1 LTSALRSRFGIPAAI
16 AILALVA
23 LAATAGSGATAT
35 GGPVYWGA
43 WIEGG
48 DTYHYLYGGAWGNA
62 PWDTNTW
69 SRFESN
75 AGKRV
80 SLVHWG
86 LGTPWRSDFNTWW
99 STFEKVRS
107 RGDLSL
113 ADMTTGSVSL
123 REIAAGRFDAPL
135 RRWMQEAAQYG
146 HPFFLDLDVEM
157 NGSWEPYAA
166 GRHGNTPSD
175 FVRMWRHV
183 HDLSVQA
190 GATNITWV
198 WAPNVD
204 PRHKMIPYARLYPG
218 DAYVDWVGLDGF
230 NKDGRSSFAWLFG
243 SSYRTLL
250 RLAPSKPIMVTQV
263 GSIGSRRKA
272 NWIADALSN
281 ELPKRFPRI
290 RAIAWFNWL
299 ILDHKVWWPFEIESS
314 AASQAAFAS
323 GIASARYAAGG
334 DYGNLPLHTKIAPP

>member
-1 LTSALRSRFGIPAAI
+1 VPAAI
-16 AILALVA
+16 ATLALIA
-23 LAATAGSGATAT
+23 SAAATAGSGSGG
-35 GGPVYWGA
+35 GGPIYWGA

-48 DTYHYLYGGAWGNA
+48 TTYHYLYGGAWGNA
-62 PWDTNTW
+62 PWDAHTW
-69 SRFESN
+69 GRFESN

-86 LGTPWRSDFNTWW
+86 LGTPWRWDFNTWW
-99 STFEKVRS
+99 STLETVRS

-113 ADMTTGSVSL
+113 ADMTTGSLPL
-123 REIAAGRFDAPL
+123 RDIAAGRYDVPL
-135 RRWMQEAAQYG
+135 RRWFEEAAHYG

-157 NGSWEPYAA
+157 NGDWEPYSP
-166 GRHGNTPSD
+166 GRHGNAPAD

-183 HDLSVQA
+183 HDLSVQV

-204 PRHKMIPYARLYPG
+204 PRHKHTPFAQLYPG

-250 RLAPSKPIMVTQV
+250 RLAPSKPIIVTQV
-263 GSIGSRRKA
+263 GSIGSERRKA
-272 NWIADALSN
+272 AWIADALSN
-281 ELPKRFPRI
+281 QLPRHFRRI
-290 RAIAWFNWL
+290 KAIAWFNWL
-299 ILDHKVWWPFEIESS
+299 ILSEHTWWPFEIESS
-314 AASQAAFAS
+314 SASQAAFAA
-323 GIASARYAAGG
+323 GISSTHYAAGG
-334 DYGNLPLHTKIAPP
+334 GYANLPLHSKIAPVS